1 MPDFHFWALVVWCWT
16 LLGFASDQPTFP
28 CGWTFLPW
36 VPSVFFPERA
46 VGSWLAR
53 VKWVG
58 PSPAFREQGTNSGGN
73 LACAPVPSH
82 LNPSRRYPKSR
93 KMFLGCVLEW
103 QCHPTL
109 SCHGCFSLI
118 YHTTHRQTRSIALC
132 VTRWLRASL
141 GDSTRGALS
150 TCLVHPQNR
159 TETVLKG
166 GPVQS
171 RGKAPM
177 DPPEPWIGL
186 CFWEP

>member
-1 MPDFHFWALVVWCWT
+1 M
-16 LLGFASDQPTFP
+16 
-28 CGWTFLPW
+28 
-36 VPSVFFPERA
+36 FFPERA

-53 VKWVG
+53 AKWVG

-82 LNPSRRYPKSR
+82 LNPSRRYPKNR

-103 QCHPTL
+103 RCHPTL
-109 SCHGCFSLI
+109 SCRGCFSLI

-166 GPVQS
+166 GGPVQS
-171 RGKAPM
+171 HGKAPM
-177 DPPEPWIGL
+177 DPPKPWIGL